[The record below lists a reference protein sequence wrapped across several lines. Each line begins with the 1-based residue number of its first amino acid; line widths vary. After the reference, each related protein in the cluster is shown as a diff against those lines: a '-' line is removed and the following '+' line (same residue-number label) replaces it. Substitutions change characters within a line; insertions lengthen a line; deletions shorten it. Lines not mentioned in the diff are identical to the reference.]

1 MDGGLTV
8 TGLVIR
14 EEESAFKTM
23 EGRGTD
29 DNDRGKGGEKR
40 IKERQKKRKKDKKE
54 IDNCDGRITR

>member
-40 IKERQKKRKKDKKE
+40 IKERQKKKRKIRRK
-54 IDNCDGRITR
+54 